1 MPSWPALHRALS
13 TLLLVGATQ
22 VLPLEANEPIPAP
35 GTLMELQDV
44 QYSAL
49 SDWNSQYQAQCL
61 KELGRQAGAFSA
73 LTPGAV
79 FLGLIQANVTRLVP
93 SMGLQYASVDSHGH
107 PRRYSGRLFLPH
119 HAAGSPPM
127 RLPLVIYQHGTE
139 LRRSFTPYR
148 NGGDETMLGALG
160 AQAAG
165 LAVAM
170 PDGDGMGMDPSPER
184 HAYCQ
189 AQTTAR
195 CLLDM
200 VRAITSNQER
210 IFDGINYVWDG
221 RLFLLGYSEGGYIAL
236 AAVKALTTDP
246 DWQDLWLTGAACM
259 GGPFNL
265 PVMMRTLLQDR
276 SHTYT
281 RPYLPAYFLAT
292 WEGLYPGVFTFQDAM
307 NPLLLAPEPSRP
319 GNPDQGSIQAWVAG
333 VLGGKTIT
341 PRIQARL
348 TGDPMQEVAAR
359 EVLNES
365 WARTHVDPPETV
377 LNQLLEAN
385 SLVGGWGPK
394 VPVLLA
400 HDPLDECVPFINSQT
415 LFEAWV
421 RMGLRPRG
429 ILPLALGGRN
439 AGHVGGALLSVPTAF
454 TWIAAGMP
462 ASLMEL
468 AAGALKQKMG
478 AALPPAAAQ
487 ALSQAATLA
496 TQAQNVNRP
505 EFPLSRIQFL
515 PEGAAGPWIL
525 SLADPGSLTGKVK
538 VYTLA
543 PFPQFPGQ
551 EALPGCQGY
560 PKFLTQLKHPGDHL
574 ELRPDEPYFIALYP
588 THGTVALTLG
598 FQGMDASGP
607 IQAKVRIKQVK
618 HKWLGAGQASFE
630 GDPGFRQACLHEA
643 GFEHP
648 ASPLPFVTVPM
659 PRWIH

>member
-400 HDPLDECVPFINSQT
+400 HDPLDRGLTAALQ
-415 LFEAWV
+415 V
-421 RMGLRPRG
+421 RDAEIAHSKR
-429 ILPLALGGRN
+429 RN
-439 AGHVGGALLSVPTAF
+439 AFKREGLDAQLLKLAVQPAQSRQVAAHLLGAVVAQHIQVRPGIGKEIIQPALFFPTPYIVQDPLKEAGVVQVHGYDSVNAVPTAPGEGVH
-454 TWIAAGMP
+454 AAHAPLGVF
-462 ASLMEL
+462 LQNG
-468 AAGALKQKMG
+468 GA
-478 AALPPAAAQ
+478 
-487 ALSQAATLA
+487 
-496 TQAQNVNRP
+496 R
-505 EFPLSRIQFL
+505 R
-515 PEGAAGPWIL
+515 
-525 SLADPGSLTGKVK
+525 
-538 VYTLA
+538 
-543 PFPQFPGQ
+543 
-551 EALPGCQGY
+551 
-560 PKFLTQLKHPGDHL
+560 
-574 ELRPDEPYFIALYP
+574 
-588 THGTVALTLG
+588 
-598 FQGMDASGP
+598 
-607 IQAKVRIKQVK
+607 
-618 HKWLGAGQASFE
+618 
-630 GDPGFRQACLHEA
+630 
-643 GFEHP
+643 
-648 ASPLPFVTVPM
+648 
-659 PRWIH
+659 